1 MRCCVKI
8 NVNDYE
14 VTYELIE
21 AVAVAIED
29 QAGLMV
35 DDLDELPD
43 EVAARIRNLASK
55 QAEVLRQA
63 VVEVAKYDAAML
75 RELGEDVDQWATHH
89 PRLVREDLDI
99 AWALQQGLDL
109 QPEWEALWGEYIE
122 ARISGDRARVHAAAA
137 ALRDFDQEHAMGES
151 GPHWKG
157 HRSS

>member
-1 MRCCVKI
+1 MKI
-8 NVNDYE
+8 NTNDYE
-14 VTYELIE
+14 VAYEIVEQL
-21 AVAVAIED
+21 AVAIEED
-29 QAGLMV
+29 AGLMV

-63 VVEVAKYDAAML
+63 VAEIARYDASML
-75 RELGEDVDQWATHH
+75 KELGEDVEQWALHH
-89 PRLVREDLDI
+89 PRLVREDLDL
-99 AWALQQGLDL
+99 AWALQQGVEL

-122 ARISGDRARVHAAAA
+122 ARRSGDRERVRAAAS
-137 ALRDFDQEHAMGES
+137 ALRDFDQAHAMGES